1 MKQKKQRSNAAVN
14 SRLIRR
20 PIQRCFAIFL
30 LPTFVAF
37 CIGFLYPFIH
47 GIYLS
52 FCKFTTT
59 SNAKWVG
66 LDNYARALK
75 DASFMHA
82 FGYTALVAVTS
93 LIIINILA
101 FAVAYALTRGIRGS
115 NLFRGVFFL
124 PNLIGGIV
132 LGYIWSMIFDGF
144 LSRYNTSIVLNA
156 TYGYWGLIIML
167 CWQQIGYM
175 MIIYIAGMQ
184 SLPTDVLEA
193 ASVDGANGTQTM
205 FKIII
210 PLMMPSITVCSFLC
224 VTNGFKLY
232 DQNLALTNGAPSN
245 MSEGLAMNIT
255 RTFYGRMGWEGVG
268 QAKAVLFFILVAI
281 VALIQNK
288 LTTSKEVEA

>member
-1 MKQKKQRSNAAVN
+1 MSPASPVSFHQRRSGYETKKQRSNAAVN

-115 NLFRGVFFL
+115 NLFRGVF
-124 PNLIGGIV
+124 
-132 LGYIWSMIFDGF
+132 S
-144 LSRYNTSIVLNA
+144 
-156 TYGYWGLIIML
+156 
-167 CWQQIGYM
+167 C
-175 MIIYIAGMQ
+175 
-184 SLPTDVLEA
+184 PT
-193 ASVDGANGTQTM
+193 
-205 FKIII
+205 
-210 PLMMPSITVCSFLC
+210 
-224 VTNGFKLY
+224 
-232 DQNLALTNGAPSN
+232 
-245 MSEGLAMNIT
+245 
-255 RTFYGRMGWEGVG
+255 
-268 QAKAVLFFILVAI
+268 
-281 VALIQNK
+281 
-288 LTTSKEVEA
+288 